1 MNFISWNEKMQRISS
16 QLKMHLKTQ
25 LAVIENST
33 ASLGSKNYFSH
44 SAKCATP
51 YSFGG
56 RVKMT
61 SKIVFP
67 FLQKFDKANNYCKKP
82 SKVIASTAA
91 LMLYKI
97 VLVCINF
104 SSSCR
109 AHHNKYHSR

>member
-1 MNFISWNEKMQRISS
+1 MQRISS

-25 LAVIENST
+25 LAVIENNST

-56 RVKMT
+56 RFKTT

-97 VLVCINF
+97 VLVYINF
-104 SSSCR
+104 
-109 AHHNKYHSR
+109 HHLAEHITINTIADKHNH

>member
-1 MNFISWNEKMQRISS
+1 MQRISS

-25 LAVIENST
+25 LAVIENNST
-33 ASLGSKNYFSH
+33 ASLGSENYFSH

-56 RVKMT
+56 RFKMT

-97 VLVCINF
+97 VLVYINF

-109 AHHNKYHSR
+109 THHNKYHSR